1 MCLALCNT
9 NCSFVGC
16 KVNPL
21 CVGMKIAFSKSS
33 NQLNMGLNLRREK
46 HFLDSIVLRC
56 NFKAQLKEKVM
67 QNNLSQREPCEA
79 RCFLEVLGS
88 TSVSETPTVQEL
100 IHTQLSDSPCLTAC
114 HLCFLGWRTWL
125 KQKSVSSKVAWTTR
139 EASWVGPEW

>member
-21 CVGMKIAFSKSS
+21 CVGMKIAFSLSS

-79 RCFLEVLGS
+79 RS
-88 TSVSETPTVQEL
+88 
-100 IHTQLSDSPCLTAC
+100 
-114 HLCFLGWRTWL
+114 
-125 KQKSVSSKVAWTTR
+125 SSKCL
-139 EASWVGPEW
+139 EALQCLKPPQCKKNSSTHNCQTAHALLPAIFVF